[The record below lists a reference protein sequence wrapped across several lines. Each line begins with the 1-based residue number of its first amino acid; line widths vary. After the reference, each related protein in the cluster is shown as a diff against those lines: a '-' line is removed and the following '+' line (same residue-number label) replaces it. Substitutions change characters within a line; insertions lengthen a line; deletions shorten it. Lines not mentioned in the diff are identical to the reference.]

1 MRKRK
6 ALGSGLEA
14 LLSTPQE
21 SAQDQPLLD
30 SKHSD
35 QNIVNIP
42 VDKIS
47 RNPSQPRKNFSEEA
61 LTSMG
66 ETIKMVG
73 QLQPIIVRKIEGGY
87 ELIAGE
93 RRWRAMQTIRSE
105 MIEAVVVDSDQ
116 KQSAITA
123 IVENVQRE
131 QLNAIEECEALHKL
145 NSEYGMSHDDISKF
159 VGKSRSHI
167 TNLMRLNELSEFV
180 KSKLMQ
186 GLIEM
191 GHARAVLSL
200 SQKEQDHL
208 IKSSIAKKMS
218 VREIEKIVQAK
229 QTGKPSDMAKKTKNP
244 DTAFLERELT
254 DILGAKT
261 HITASAK
268 GKGAITIKFTS
279 IDELQGLIKK
289 IKSQ

>member
-14 LLSTPQE
+14 LLSTTSE
-21 SAQDQPLLD
+21 SVQDQPS
-30 SKHSD
+30 SKSG
-35 QNIVNIP
+35 QQINGIINIP
-42 VDKIS
+42 IDKIS

-61 LTSMG
+61 LSAMG
-66 ETIKMVG
+66 ETIKLVG
-73 QLQPIIVRKIEGGY
+73 QLQPIIVKKTKDGY

-105 MIEAVVVDSDQ
+105 MIQAVVIESDQ
-116 KQSAITA
+116 KQSAIKA

-131 QLNAIEECEALHKL
+131 QLNAIEECEALNKL
-145 NSEYGMSHDDISKF
+145 YSEYGMNHDDIAKF
-159 VGKSRSHI
+159 VGKSRSHV
-167 TNLMRLNELSEFV
+167 TNIMRLNSLSEFV

-191 GHARAVLSL
+191 GHARSVLTL
-200 SQKEQDHL
+200 SHKEQEHL
-208 IKSSIAKKMS
+208 IRSAIAKKMS
-218 VREIEKIVQAK
+218 VRQIEKIAQSK
-229 QTGKPSDMAKKTKNP
+229 QFDHVHNIVKKTKNP

-261 HITASAK
+261 KITASAK
-268 GKGAITIKFTS
+268 GKGTINIRFTS
-279 IDELQGLIKK
+279 IDELQGIIKK
-289 IKSQ
+289 IKK